1 MFHDKKI
8 IAIIPARGGSKGIP
22 NKNIVD
28 VDGNPLIVYTINA
41 AKESQY
47 IDRIYVSTD
56 SLEIADVCRANGVE
70 VESLRPG
77 YLATNEAKTLDTLK
91 YTLNLLK
98 SQNEYYDYVI
108 LLQPTQPLR
117 SCLHI
122 DEAISLIAA
131 HEDASIISVSEVED
145 HPLFIRRINESG
157 KLESLIKTSSTVRRQ
172 DLPVYYKVNGAI
184 YINKVS
190 DIITQDISLNDNQI
204 PYVMEKKFDLDIDT
218 VEDLERLNWI
228 LNKKKL
234 N

>member
-28 VDGNPLIVYTINA
+28 VNGNPLIVYTINA

-56 SLEIADVCRANGVE
+56 STEIADVCRANGVD
-70 VESLRPG
+70 VDSLRPC
-77 YLATNEAKTLDTLK
+77 YLATDEARTLDTLK
-91 YTLNLLK
+91 YTLNLLQ

-117 SCLHI
+117 SHIHI
-122 DEAISLIAA
+122 DEAIDLIAI
-131 HEDASIISVSEVED
+131 HENASIISVSEVED
-145 HPLFIRRINESG
+145 HPLFMRKINEKG
-157 KLESLIKTSSTVRRQ
+157 KLESLLQTSSTVRRQ

-190 DIITQDISLNDNQI
+190 DIVTQDISLNDNQI
-204 PYVMEKKFDLDIDT
+204 PYVMGRQYDLDIDT
-218 VEDLERLNWI
+218 LEDLERLRW
-228 LNKKKL
+228 LLK
-234 N
+234 